1 MNKLQQVAVSYAW
14 RLLGAPYIWGGST
27 PQGFDCSGFAQEVL
41 AAVGLDPA
49 GDQTANALLLHA
61 RANWKPCATPQAG
74 ALVFYGKAGGAA
86 THVAFLVEDG
96 IIAEAGG
103 GGSATTTPQAA
114 AAQGAFVRLRPWNRR
129 GDSLGIFSPF

>member
-1 MNKLQQVAVSYAW
+1 MTKQEIAIAYAW

-49 GDQTANALLLHA
+49 GDQTAEGLLQVA
-61 RANWKPCATPQAG
+61 RKQWKPCATPQAG
-74 ALVFYGKAGGAA
+74 AFVFYGQAGGKA
-86 THVAFLVEDG
+86 THIAFLVDLG
-96 IIAEAGG
+96 VIAEAGG
-103 GGSATTTPQAA
+103 GGSATTSAAAA

-129 GDSLGIFSPF
+129 GDSLGIFTPF